1 MVRARAHRR
10 SVAVA
15 TLFALLF
22 QLALAFGHVHLAPNA
37 PFAVAAVTT
46 GGGKAGHSG
55 QPDTGHKPD
64 NDYCAICAVMTL
76 LTGAQ
81 TAAAPALVLPAD
93 IFSTEIASVA
103 VAARVASL
111 QVAFR
116 SRAPPL
122 S

>member
-1 MVRARAHRR
+1 
-10 SVAVA
+10 VAVVA
-15 TLFALLF
+15 LFALLF
-22 QLALAFGHVHLAPNA
+22 QLALAFGHVHFAPNA
-37 PFAVAAVTT
+37 PLAVAAVTA
-46 GGGKAGHSG
+46 GGGDAGTPG

-81 TAAAPALVLPAD
+81 TAASPALVLPAD

-103 VAARVASL
+103 VAVRFASL